1 MRRQRGAALLLV
13 LWVLALLSVLLG
25 GLAGWVQLE
34 SRQALWH
41 RQHTQTLLA
50 AEAGIAQVMADGH
63 WVADGRTIALTF
75 DDARLQ
81 VRLRSER
88 GKLYLVNAHTD
99 DLLRLALACG
109 ATPAQAQ
116 QLVKTLEARRKQGLA
131 PFRVLEEVR
140 QLPGMTQALY
150 SQLVPELTLW
160 SDLDRPDP
168 AFASALMRKAL
179 NLPRQNAEG
188 VDPGQVLEIDS
199 RAERPGGYQARLQL
213 TVLLSPAEDSAQPY
227 RVVRWQE

>member
-88 GKLYLVNAHTD
+88 GKLYLVNVHTE

-116 QLVKTLEARRKQGLA
+116 QLIKALEARRKQGLA

-168 AFASALMRKAL
+168 PFASALMRKAL